1 MSSSAVS
8 VLSLLA
14 DFIASYSAL
23 VAALPVLSSVDG
35 SGCTPWVGM
44 ASAGVSGSVKSFFV
58 E

>member
-1 MSSSAVS
+1 MSSSVG
-8 VLSLLA
+8 VLSLLV
-14 DFIASYSAL
+14 DFMASYKVL
-23 VAALPVLSSVDG
+23 VASSPVLSSVDG